1 MSLTTDP
8 LGGKSGATSRALALG
23 VRSASLVAHYDE
35 VTGTNSYTATKA
47 CIVIIRAWGA
57 GGSGGTSSTNN
68 AGGGGGAAVGYRV
81 IFLTAGQTISWSI
94 GAGTASNTADPSN
107 GVDGGDTTV
116 TLPGG
121 YVLTAGGGKKG
132 TAAGVGGT
140 GGVPSGPWDIGRN
153 GGDGGGSNTAGG
165 SPTGGG
171 AGGSASTNRGGGG
184 GGAGFS
190 DLFPNIASGNGSNGN
205 TSTAGGAPGGGSGGT
220 PGGGLASGVGGNGR
234 VIITVI
240 AI

>member
-8 LGGKSGATSRALALG
+8 LGGKSAATSRALALG
-23 VRSASLVAHYDE
+23 VRTASLVAHYDE
-35 VTGTNSYTATKA
+35 VTGANSYTATKA

-57 GGSGGTSSTNN
+57 GGSGGTFSLAN
-68 AGGGGGAAVGYRV
+68 AGGGGGGAVGYRV
-81 IFLTAGQTISWSI
+81 VSLTAGQTITWSI
-94 GAGTASNTADPSN
+94 GAGTASSTVDNSN

-140 GGVPSGPWDIGRN
+140 GGIPSGPWYIGRN
-153 GGDGGGSNTAGG
+153 GGDGGDSNTAGS

-171 AGGSASTNRGGGG
+171 TGGITSTNRGGGG
-184 GGAGFS
+184 GAAGFL
-190 DLFPNIASGNGSNGN
+190 DLYPNIASGNGSSGN
-205 TSTAGGAPGGGSGGT
+205 TSTAGGAPGGGSGGA
-220 PGGGLASGVGGNGR
+220 PGGGLASGKGGDGR

-240 AI
+240 AA